1 MGICNTNALADK
13 PKNDSDDK
21 YETRFSFDGF
31 EDNENGSGS
40 SIEKSTQENTHNVLE
55 NTTPI
60 AITNDFFTS
69 PTTATTATT
78 TTATTT
84 TTITTTTTSTTTTT
98 ATITTTNTTA
108 TLTTITEKTG
118 LMGNNCSFCD
128 CYLYY
133 FKWSNYCKSPGM

>member
-60 AITNDFFTS
+60 AITHDFFTS

-84 TTITTTTTSTTTTT
+84 TT
-98 ATITTTNTTA
+98 TITTT
-108 TLTTITEKTG
+108 TLTTITENTG
-118 LMGNNCSFCD
+118 LMGNNGTIVAFVIVIFIILSGVIVVKVLECRKRS
-128 CYLYY
+128 
-133 FKWSNYCKSPGM
+133 S